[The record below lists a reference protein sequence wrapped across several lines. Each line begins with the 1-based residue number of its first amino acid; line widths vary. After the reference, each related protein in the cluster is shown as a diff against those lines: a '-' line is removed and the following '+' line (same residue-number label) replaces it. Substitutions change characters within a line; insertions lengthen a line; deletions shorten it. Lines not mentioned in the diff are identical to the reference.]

1 VTTTYTVTKTHIA
14 SGCSDTDEVTVTV
27 NKVLPNANA
36 GNDGLILCGTSTV
49 LLSGSSTTPGATFA
63 WVASNGGNIVSGAD
77 TATPTVN
84 TAGTYTLTVTNPAN
98 GCTATDDVMVTVQVC
113 SDALCTYT
121 QGYYGNIGGMSCAP
135 DGLGGFAS
143 YTTKSLIE
151 KALANYG
158 GAMYIGIKDVRHVSV
173 MNTMT
178 DIDAVIAVLPGGGMS
193 KVLPTGPNNGLHSI
207 SNLPQSLLRDGNINN
222 TLLAQTIVLGLNL
235 GINSNLGN
243 FELQAGTFATAD
255 SEGGCGSDTAK
266 ARSCNPDGTANN
278 EYEFYSIPANIV
290 TALGGNATVQGLF
303 ALANQALGGGST
315 NGVSLSA
322 IADAVDKINNAFD
335 GCRIPMGYGIQPLE
349 CPVIEPV
356 ASDLTAKTIEAAGFI
371 AYPVPIEGQLSV
383 QCTFDYTS
391 GVTIEVFNSKN
402 QLVYTKT
409 EAQCTNGTIITLD
422 YNFNSEQQQV
432 FYIRLT
438 TSEGSTVHDVISAA
452 K

>member
-1 VTTTYTVTKTHIA
+1 ATVTINPNPTCEITGEQTICAGASSIFTATEGMTSYAWTGPNDFSADTQTINVSVAGVYTVTITKD
-14 SGCSDTDEVTVTV
+14 GCQSTCSRELMIV
-27 NKVLPNANA
+27 A
-36 GNDGLILCGTSTV
+36 CG
-49 LLSGSSTTPGATFA
+49 GP
-63 WVASNGGNIVSGAD
+63 
-77 TATPTVN
+77 
-84 TAGTYTLTVTNPAN
+84 
-98 GCTATDDVMVTVQVC
+98 
-113 SDALCTYT
+113 LCTYT
-121 QGYYGNIGGMSCAP
+121 QGYYGNEGGMSCAP
-135 DGLGGFAS
+135 DPENPGEFKQ
-143 YTTKSLIE
+143 YTTKALIAR
-151 KALANYG
+151 ALEAYN

-173 MNTMT
+173 MNA
-178 DIDAVIAVLPGGGMS
+178 DIEAVIAVLPGGGMS
-193 KVLPTGPNNGLHSI
+193 KELPSQPNNGLYSI
-207 SNLPQSLLRDGNINN
+207 SNLPQSLLKGGNINN

-255 SEGGCGSDTAK
+255 SEGGCGSDTPK

-322 IADAVDKINNAFD
+322 IADVVDKINNAFD
-335 GCRIPMGYGIQPLE
+335 ECRIPLGYGIEPLD
-349 CPVIEPV
+349 CPVIEPTLSLFAV
-356 ASDLTAKTIEAAGFI
+356 QADLAGLAGFV
-371 AYPVPIEGQLSV
+371 AYPVPIDGQLSV

-391 GVTIEVFNSKN
+391 DAVIEVFDVKN
-402 QLVYTKT
+402 QLLYTKSQT
-409 EAQCTNGTIITLD
+409 QCTNGTVITLD

-438 TSEGSTVHDVISAA
+438 TSQGATVHDVISAA